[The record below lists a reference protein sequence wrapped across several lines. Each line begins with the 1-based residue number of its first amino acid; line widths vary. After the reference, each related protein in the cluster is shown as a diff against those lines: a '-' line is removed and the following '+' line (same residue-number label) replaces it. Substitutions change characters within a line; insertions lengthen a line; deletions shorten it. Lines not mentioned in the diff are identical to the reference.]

1 MTEDM
6 AIRAG
11 KKVPDTHEEMA
22 IVNCDHVDCD
32 AAFSIVH
39 HSGYGD
45 MARAKRQVTHVK
57 GILHDEHV
65 RPEFKDHFK
74 SYDLEDVD

>member
-6 AIRAG
+6 AIRVG
-11 KKVPDTHEEMA
+11 KKVPDTHEEKA
-22 IVNCDHVDCD
+22 IVRCDHVDCD

-74 SYDLEDVD
+74 SYDLEEVD